1 MSEVLEWVDAR
12 AAMQAMI
19 DGTEHAGVLVQAR
32 YEQSADEY
40 GQPDP
45 AAVEVVVYET
55 PGGNIGYV
63 DRLDE
68 ITLDVYAP
76 RGELA
81 KKVAES
87 VLRMVCGTN
96 IDTPEGFLD
105 TVRPRTVPVEVP
117 YQSPVLSK
125 VTTTLQVIHRPL

>member
-1 MSEVLEWVDAR
+1 MIEALEWVDAR
-12 AAMQAMI
+12 AAVQALV
-19 DGTEHAGVLVQAR
+19 DGTVHHGVTVTAR
-32 YEQSADEY
+32 YEQSADAY

-45 AAVEVVVYET
+45 DAVEVIVYET

-68 ITLDVYAP
+68 ITLEVYAP
-76 RGELA
+76 RGQLA

-87 VLRMVCGTN
+87 VVRMVCGSN

-105 TVRPRTVPVEVP
+105 TVRTRTVPVEVP
-117 YQSPVLSK
+117 YQSAVLSK
-125 VTTTLQVIHRPL
+125 ATTTLQVIHRPL